1 MKYFLKKQ
9 KNESSLEKY
18 SLTENRDTDF
28 QHVAIALLRPDSQFP
43 DYWATTHS
51 PQRSGTTFPA
61 LCRADAFWS
70 SCLQTAH
77 GGAAPLLCLVT
88 CVTALSP

>member
-9 KNESSLEKY
+9 KNESSLETY
-18 SLTENRDTDF
+18 SPIENRGSDF
-28 QHVAIALLRPDSQFP
+28 QRAAAALLRPDAQCP
-43 DYWATTHS
+43 NYWAATHS
-51 PQRSGTTFPA
+51 PQRSGTTCPA

-77 GGAAPLLCLVT
+77 GSAAPLLCLVT